1 MPLLYVHVSHEPSG
15 AEGCSASMKSSSS
28 SKSLYRSFETRLPLP
43 PPSPPTTTPFSIFH
57 PAVPVDQPARSLPL
71 KRSFQGVAA
80 WVTAVNDVRA
90 INAAIETINK
100 RATTKDT
107 VDSEAKTS
115 PNPAGRRRRARYPR
129 RRRID
134 GRPRRTAWGWRAN
147 MLKQWRLKYR
157 ESTRRRWPE
166 HSGADR
172 RRRRHRPRSNRALG
186 IPTA

>member
-115 PNPAGRRRRARYPR
+115 PNLRVLRVLRGGELRKHTDAPARREMGFTLNPPNPAGRRRRARY
-129 RRRID
+129 
-134 GRPRRTAWGWRAN
+134 
-147 MLKQWRLKYR
+147 
-157 ESTRRRWPE
+157 
-166 HSGADR
+166 
-172 RRRRHRPRSNRALG
+172 
-186 IPTA
+186 